1 MDHFGF
7 THIVN
12 DNDLSAPTHRLA
24 NETTSFNLRHPR
36 GCNAST
42 CLRAGFLPF
51 DRVPRV
57 GSWLEHPST
66 AVVHHIV
73 EDGSPSAHRA
83 RSLSVGTASR
93 LDGYDEVDF
102 DDYERA
108 LKSVSTASIDLWLV
122 DENLQY
128 DTAKLVAARAHRSR
142 AGSWVDHWPSASGRA
157 AGRAMLLAACRSAA
171 QGGA

>member
-1 MDHFGF
+1 MVDHFGF

-24 NETTSFNLRHPR
+24 NETTSFSLRHPR

-57 GSWLEHPST
+57 GSWLEHRST

-73 EDGSPSAHRA
+73 EDGSPSA
-83 RSLSVGTASR
+83 
-93 LDGYDEVDF
+93 
-102 DDYERA
+102 
-108 LKSVSTASIDLWLV
+108 
-122 DENLQY
+122 
-128 DTAKLVAARAHRSR
+128 
-142 AGSWVDHWPSASGRA
+142 AGSKPFRGHRQRVVLQLSLVIP
-157 AGRAMLLAACRSAA
+157 LLKLI
-171 QGGA
+171 